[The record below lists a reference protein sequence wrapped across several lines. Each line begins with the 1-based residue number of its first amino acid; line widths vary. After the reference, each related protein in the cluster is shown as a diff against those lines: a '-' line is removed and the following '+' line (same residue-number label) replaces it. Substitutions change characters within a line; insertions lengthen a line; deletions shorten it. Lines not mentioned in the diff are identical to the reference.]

1 MTRTPLSRS
10 KCFKV
15 KVTRPLCSPT
25 CWRVRRLQRWAWKH
39 VGRGNG
45 KLLLRYRRLG
55 GARRFDAHVEKRG
68 AGHIVAAAR
77 LQLVDSELY
86 SRDRRFSRGRLETA
100 TCCSVKH
107 YLFTS
112 TFKIDVL
119 CPTPLTF
126 HLKWGKILRRVQ
138 KKLPMRCNKLEA
150 ISSSFVSL

>member
-1 MTRTPLSRS
+1 MLAVGMGNCCYVTDGSAAQGASTP
-10 KCFKV
+10 
-15 KVTRPLCSPT
+15 T
-25 CWRVRRLQRWAWKH
+25 WRRE
-39 VGRGNG
+39 GR
-45 KLLLRYRRLG
+45 
-55 GARRFDAHVEKRG
+55 
-68 AGHIVAAAR
+68 GHIVAAAR

-126 HLKWGKILRRVQ
+126 YLKWEKIETCSKETTNGV
-138 KKLPMRCNKLEA
+138 
-150 ISSSFVSL
+150 